1 MRKHISFTKKLSKL
15 ILSINVSIESYF
27 NKLKVFLTS
36 ITKKEFITNNKVIL
50 SLGALVILT
59 FSYFL
64 IPTIYDKEKLG
75 KVIKNQIFNKY
86 NINVNLIEK
95 LDYSLLPK
103 PHFITKNSI
112 IERNGKKIGE
122 TKTFRIFISINNLF
136 SFDNFEIKDLV
147 LEKTDFNLNIESIF
161 FFKDLFNIEPSK
173 NKIVLKNSN
182 LFFND
187 KKGEVLFINR
197 IFESKFYYDLNN
209 LENVLWSKNKVFNI
223 PYKLI
228 IKDNKFKKKTFTE
241 INSRKLRLNVQNK
254 IDYKEIEKSG
264 FLEALFVNKSTDL
277 SYKINKNSLSFV
289 SQNTKNNYKGIID
302 FKPFYF
308 STDLYYQGLNFKN
321 ILKPDSILVDLINSE
336 ILKNKNLNANITLD
350 VNDITNISELN
361 NLYLK
366 FSIQEGDITLSD
378 SNVMWR
384 DDVKITISES
394 LLSYGENEIYLTGKI
409 DFDFKDLENF
419 YKSFQIKKK
428 HRKKLKK
435 IQVDFMYD
443 LNQQKINIDNIKID
457 NTNNLKI
464 EKHIEKFNKAGGKIF
479 NKITFKNFINNFFSI
494 YAG

>member
-173 NKIVLKNSN
+173 NKIVIKNSN

-209 LENVLWSKNKVFNI
+209 LENVLWV
-223 PYKLI
+223 
-228 IKDNKFKKKTFTE
+228 
-241 INSRKLRLNVQNK
+241 
-254 IDYKEIEKSG
+254 EK
-264 FLEALFVNKSTDL
+264 
-277 SYKINKNSLSFV
+277 
-289 SQNTKNNYKGIID
+289 Q
-302 FKPFYF
+302 
-308 STDLYYQGLNFKN
+308 
-321 ILKPDSILVDLINSE
+321 SI
-336 ILKNKNLNANITLD
+336 
-350 VNDITNISELN
+350 
-361 NLYLK
+361 
-366 FSIQEGDITLSD
+366 
-378 SNVMWR
+378 
-384 DDVKITISES
+384 
-394 LLSYGENEIYLTGKI
+394 
-409 DFDFKDLENF
+409 
-419 YKSFQIKKK
+419 
-428 HRKKLKK
+428 
-435 IQVDFMYD
+435 
-443 LNQQKINIDNIKID
+443 
-457 NTNNLKI
+457 
-464 EKHIEKFNKAGGKIF
+464 
-479 NKITFKNFINNFFSI
+479 
-494 YAG
+494 